1 MADKLKDKETNEEPE
16 ETTEEPT
23 EIKEIPEI
31 DSKYR
36 MILLA
41 AQRSKQL
48 QRGANPRVSA
58 DAKKTKPTRIAMQEI
73 EEGKIDFELTASTP
87 SKNEG

>member
-1 MADKLKDKETNEEPE
+1 MAENTDKNEELE
-16 ETTEEPT
+16 NNEDGETIEKVT
-23 EIKEIPEI
+23 PEI

-58 DAKKTKPTRIAMQEI
+58 DVRKTKPTRIAM
-73 EEGKIDFELTASTP
+73 EELKQKKVHFELLTEEDESASQ
-87 SKNEG
+87 

>member
-1 MADKLKDKETNEEPE
+1 MQKNVENENIEDAEGIAE
-16 ETTEEPT
+16 EKIT
-23 EIKEIPEI
+23 PEI

-48 QRGANPRVSA
+48 QRGANPRVAA
-58 DAKKTKPTRIAMQEI
+58 DVRKTKPTRIAMEEI
-73 EEGKIDFELTASTP
+73 RQNKIHFEILVEEDES
-87 SKNEG
+87 SSQ

>member
-1 MADKLKDKETNEEPE
+1 MTEQ
-16 ETTEEPT
+16 TEELVEESTGERKPS
-23 EIKEIPEI
+23 PEI

-36 MILLA
+36 KIILA

-48 QRGANPRVSA
+48 QRGANSRVET
-58 DAKKTKPTRIAMQEI
+58 DIRKTKPTRIAMQEI

>member
-1 MADKLKDKETNEEPE
+1 MAENKDNNQ
-16 ETTEEPT
+16 
-23 EIKEIPEI
+23 EIENNGDDEIVEKVTPAI

-48 QRGANPRVSA
+48 QRGANPRVAA
-58 DAKKTKPTRIAMQEI
+58 DVRKTKPTRIAMEELKQNKVHFEI
-73 EEGKIDFELTASTP
+73 LTEDEEENAS
-87 SKNEG
+87 E

>member
-1 MADKLKDKETNEEPE
+1 MDENLENQELELEDSLENAEEIVEEEP
-16 ETTEEPT
+16 
-23 EIKEIPEI
+23 IPEI

-48 QRGANPRVSA
+48 QRGASPRISA
-58 DAKKTKPTRIAMQEI
+58 DARKTKPTRIAMEEFKQEKVRF
-73 EEGKIDFELTASTP
+73 KILEQD
-87 SKNEG
+87 